1 MNTVSLSG
9 SLRENVGKKDAKK
22 QRRDGNVPCVL
33 YGGKEQIHF
42 VIPEKDLTKVIFT
55 PHSFLITLTVDG
67 KEYMAILQDIQYHPV
82 SDNILHIDFLQI
94 FEEKPVVISVPLRYE
109 GTSTG
114 ILQGGRLVR
123 KYRKLKIKG
132 LIKDFPDEIVVD
144 ITEIE
149 IGESIK
155 ISDLKRD
162 NIEFLDTPSSIAVA
176 VKTQRVIVEEEVEG
190 EGEGEAAEGEAV
202 EGAEGAA
209 KDGESPKEG
218 KEKKE

>member
-55 PHSFLITLTVDG
+55 PHSFLITLNVDG

-94 FEEKPVVISVPLRYE
+94 FEEKPVIISVPLRYG
-109 GTSTG
+109 GTSKG

-132 LIKDFPDEIVVD
+132 LIKDLPDEIVVD
-144 ITEIE
+144 ITEIA

-176 VKTQRVIVEEEVEG
+176 VKTQRVIVEEEEEEKAEAEG
-190 EGEGEAAEGEAV
+190 EGA

-209 KDGESPKEG
+209 KDGESPKED